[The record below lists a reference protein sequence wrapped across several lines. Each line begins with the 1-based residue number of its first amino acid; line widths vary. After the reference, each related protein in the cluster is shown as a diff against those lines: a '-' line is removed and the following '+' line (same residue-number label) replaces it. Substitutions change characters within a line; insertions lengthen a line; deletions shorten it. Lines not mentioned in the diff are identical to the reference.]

1 MKRVKVS
8 MIKPGGQGSGGGGG
22 GIKITLQRIGSG
34 GIQSYRVNRTGK
46 LQSNRVIE
54 QELNDWNRCRFSPW
68 RWLWRSSMP
77 EGGSK
82 LLLSVVVAVLLPVV
96 IFRYRK
102 TRPCSGLVWS
112 GLVHILLSLIEKWQP
127 EVVGTQVEGSQKACC
142 VIS

>member
-82 LLLSVVVAVLLPVV
+82 LLLSVVVAVLLPFV
-96 IFRYRK
+96 IF
-102 TRPCSGLVWS
+102 
-112 GLVHILLSLIEKWQP
+112 
-127 EVVGTQVEGSQKACC
+127 
-142 VIS
+142 